1 MTEKTVKAKL
11 AVGFEAR
18 PGSTYLS
25 TGWGE
30 ADRLELKLAITDE
43 VNQRVSRTWQS
54 TWDDLD
60 LTVDGDGH
68 LAESLVRSFIL
79 GKLAIFNADSE
90 TTVQLFLSGGDE
102 AASAGVHYVYINGVR
117 VCIHNYLLTWQSKGS
132 SGAPQPWTFNRFVGT
147 NREFSTQLFIELSW
161 PTPT

>member
-11 AVGFEAR
+11 AVGYAAR

-25 TGWGE
+25 SSWDE

-43 VNQRVSRTWQS
+43 VNQRVSKAWQS
-54 TWDDLD
+54 TWDSLD

-79 GKLAIFNADSE
+79 GRLAVFNADAE
-90 TTVQLFLSGGDE
+90 TTVQLFLSGGEE
-102 AASAGVHYVYINGVR
+102 AASAGVYYIYINGVR
-117 VCIHNYLLTWQSKGS
+117 VCIHHYLLTWQSKGS